1 MPVSGRRQLTLIPEE
16 QENQLGVS
24 AYQEVLKSQPPS
36 KKQRYVEMVKRV
48 GERIAA
54 VADRDDFAWEFNV
67 IASDQKNAFC
77 LPGGKVAVYEGIIPI
92 CESEAGLAVVMSHEI
107 AHALARHGGE
117 RMSQAKIKDLGGTAV
132 DMVGKWWMED
142 AYDSKREVVQTA
154 YGMATEY
161 GAILPYSRKHETEA
175 DLIGLRLMAQ
185 AGYDPREAPLF
196 WERFGGAKG
205 GAASWEFA
213 STHPSDERRANDLRD
228 NLPEAMELYEAAPT
242 KFGKGESVAVV
253 ESTNLTLPLVSDI
266 RRQ

>member
-1 MPVSGRRQLTLIPEE
+1 
-16 QENQLGVS
+16 
-24 AYQEVLKSQPPS
+24 
-36 KKQRYVEMVKRV
+36 
-48 GERIAA
+48 
-54 VADRDDFAWEFNV
+54 
-67 IASDQKNAFC
+67 
-77 LPGGKVAVYEGIIPI
+77 
-92 CESEAGLAVVMSHEI
+92 
-107 AHALARHGGE
+107 
-117 RMSQAKIKDLGGTAV
+117 MSQAKIKDLGGTAV

-142 AYDSKREVVQTA
+142 AYESKREVVQTA
-154 YGMATEY
+154 YGMASEY

-228 NLPEAMELYEAAPT
+228 NLPEAMDLYEAAPQ
-242 KFGKGESVAVV
+242 KFWKGESVAVV
-253 ESTNLTLPLVSDI
+253 ESTNLTMPLVSDI